1 MKIQIIS
8 VGKLSGELAFIADK
22 YKKMISWQIKDTVLQ
37 HSKKSSPAEIKEDEA
52 RQIKEKITNGSCIIV
67 LDLAGKQISSESFS
81 TIFAKQMMLGKSIDF
96 IIGGAFG
103 LDESI
108 VKTAHLTLCL
118 SEMTF
123 PHQLVKAM
131 LLEQIYRAQTILDNH
146 PYHK

>member
-8 VGKLSGELAFIADK
+8 VGKLSGELALIADK
-22 YKKMISWQIKDTVLQ
+22 YKKMISWQIKDTELQ
-37 HSKKSSPAEIKEDEA
+37 HSKKSSPDGIKEDEA
-52 RQIKEKITNGSCIIV
+52 RQIKDKITNGSCIIV
-67 LDLAGKQISSESFS
+67 LDLAGKQISSEGFS
-81 TIFAKQMMLGKSIDF
+81 AIFAKQMMLGKSIDF

-103 LDESI
+103 LDESV
-108 VKTAHLTLCL
+108 VKTAHITLCL

>member
-8 VGKLSGELAFIADK
+8 VGKLSGELVLIADK
-22 YKKMISWQIKDTVLQ
+22 YKKMISWQIKDTELQ
-37 HSKKSSPAEIKEDEA
+37 HSKKSSPDGIKEDEA
-52 RQIKEKITNGSCIIV
+52 RQIKDKITNGSCIIV
-67 LDLAGKQISSESFS
+67 LDLAGKQISSEGFS
-81 TIFAKQMMLGKSIDF
+81 AIFAKQMMLGKSIDF

-103 LDESI
+103 LDESV
-108 VKTAHLTLCL
+108 VKTAHITLCL

-131 LLEQIYRAQTILDNH
+131 LLEQIYRVQTILDNH

>member
-8 VGKLSGELAFIADK
+8 VGKLSGELSKIADK
-22 YKKMISWQIKDTVLQ
+22 YKKMISWQIKNTELQ
-37 HSKKSSPAEIKEDEA
+37 HSKKSSATEIKEDEA
-52 RQIKEKITNGSCIIV
+52 RQIRAKITDGSYVVV
-67 LDLAGKQISSESFS
+67 LDLVGKQISSEGFS
-81 TIFAKQMMLGKSIDF
+81 AIFAKQMMLGKSIDF

-103 LDESI
+103 LDEI
-108 VKTAHLTLCL
+108 ILKPANIKLCL

-123 PHQLVKAM
+123 PHQLVKVM

>member
-1 MKIQIIS
+1 
-8 VGKLSGELAFIADK
+8 
-22 YKKMISWQIKDTVLQ
+22 
-37 HSKKSSPAEIKEDEA
+37 
-52 RQIKEKITNGSCIIV
+52 
-67 LDLAGKQISSESFS
+67 
-81 TIFAKQMMLGKSIDF
+81 MMLGKSIDF

-108 VKTAHLTLCL
+108 VKTAHTKLCL

-123 PHQLVKAM
+123 PHQLVKVM

>member
-8 VGKLSGELAFIADK
+8 VGKLSGELVLIADK
-22 YKKMISWQIKDTVLQ
+22 YKKMISWQIKDTELQ

-67 LDLAGKQISSESFS
+67 LDLASKQISSESFS
-81 TIFAKQMMLGKSIDF
+81 TLFAKQMMLGKSIDF

-103 LDESI
+103 LDESV
-108 VKTAHLTLCL
+108 VKTAHITLCL

>member
-22 YKKMISWQIKDTVLQ
+22 YKKMISWQIKDTELP
-37 HSKKSSPAEIKEDEA
+37 HSKKSSSTEIKEDEA
-52 RQIKEKITNGSCIIV
+52 RQIKGKITDGSYIIV
-67 LDLAGKQISSESFS
+67 LDLSGKQISSEGFS
-81 TIFAKQMMLGKSIDF
+81 ALFAKQMMLGKSIDF

-108 VKTAHLTLCL
+108 VKTAHTKLCL

-123 PHQLVKAM
+123 PHQLVKVM

>member
-8 VGKLSGELAFIADK
+8 VGKLSGELVLIADK
-22 YKKMISWQIKDTVLQ
+22 YKKMISWQIKDTELQ

-81 TIFAKQMMLGKSIDF
+81 TLFAKQMMLGKSIDF

-103 LDESI
+103 LDESV
-108 VKTAHLTLCL
+108 VKTAHITLCL

>member
-8 VGKLSGELAFIADK
+8 VGKLSDELSKIADK
-22 YKKMISWQIKDTVLQ
+22 YKKMIGWQIRTTELQ

-52 RQIKEKITNGSCIIV
+52 KQIGAKITNGSYIVV
-67 LDLAGKQISSESFS
+67 LDLVGKQISSEGFS
-81 TIFAKQMMLGKSIDF
+81 TVFAKQMMLGKSIDF

-103 LDESI
+103 LDEI
-108 VKTAHLTLCL
+108 ILKTANIKLCL

-123 PHQLVKAM
+123 PHQLVKVI

>member
-8 VGKLSGELAFIADK
+8 VGKLSDELSKIADK
-22 YKKMISWQIKDTVLQ
+22 YKKMIGWQIRTTELQ

-52 RQIKEKITNGSCIIV
+52 KQIGAKITNGSSIVV
-67 LDLAGKQISSESFS
+67 LDLVGKQISSEGFS
-81 TIFAKQMMLGKSIDF
+81 TVFAKQMMLGKSIDF

-103 LDESI
+103 LDETI
-108 VKTAHLTLCL
+108 LKTANIKLCL

-123 PHQLVKAM
+123 PHQLVKVI

>member
-8 VGKLSGELAFIADK
+8 VGKLSGELVLIADK
-22 YKKMISWQIKDTVLQ
+22 YKKMISWQIKDTELQ

>member
-8 VGKLSGELAFIADK
+8 VGKLSGELVLIADK
-22 YKKMISWQIKDTVLQ
+22 YKKMISWQIKDTELQ

-67 LDLAGKQISSESFS
+67 FDLAGKQISSESFS
-81 TIFAKQMMLGKSIDF
+81 TLFAKQMMLGKSIDF

-103 LDESI
+103 LDESV
-108 VKTAHLTLCL
+108 VKTAHITLCL

>member
-8 VGKLSGELAFIADK
+8 VGKLSGELVLIADK
-22 YKKMISWQIKDTVLQ
+22 YKKMISWQIKDTELQ
-37 HSKKSSPAEIKEDEA
+37 HSKKSSPDGIKEDEA
-52 RQIKEKITNGSCIIV
+52 RQIKDKITNGSCIIV
-67 LDLAGKQISSESFS
+67 LDLAGKQISSEGFS

-103 LDESI
+103 LDESV
-108 VKTAHLTLCL
+108 VKTAHITLCL

>member
-8 VGKLSGELAFIADK
+8 VGKLSGELSKIADK
-22 YKKMISWQIKDTVLQ
+22 YQKMIGWSIKNTELQ

-52 RQIKEKITNGSCIIV
+52 KQIGAKIISESCVVV
-67 LDLAGKQISSESFS
+67 LDLSGKQISSEGFS
-81 TIFAKQMMLGKSIDF
+81 TLFAKQMMLGKSIDF

-103 LDESI
+103 IDESI
-108 VKTAHLTLCL
+108 LKTAHTKLCL

-123 PHQLVKAM
+123 PHQLVKVI

>member
-22 YKKMISWQIKDTVLQ
+22 YKKMISWQIKNTELQ

-52 RQIKEKITNGSCIIV
+52 RQIGAKITNESYVVV
-67 LDLAGKQISSESFS
+67 LDLAGKQISSEGFS
-81 TIFAKQMMLGKSIDF
+81 TLFAKQMMLGKQIDF

-103 LDESI
+103 IDEI
-108 VKTAHLTLCL
+108 ILKTAHIKLCL

-123 PHQLVKAM
+123 PHQLVKVM

>member
-8 VGKLSGELAFIADK
+8 VGKLSGELALIADK
-22 YKKMISWQIKDTVLQ
+22 YKKMISWQIKDTALQ

-103 LDESI
+103 LDEI
-108 VKTAHLTLCL
+108 ILKTANIKLCL

-123 PHQLVKAM
+123 PHQLVKVM

>member
-8 VGKLSGELAFIADK
+8 VGKLSAEFASAAEK
-22 YKKMISWQIKDTVLQ
+22 YQKMIGWQIKNTELQ
-37 HSKKSSPAEIKEDEA
+37 HSKKSSPLEIKEDES
-52 RQIKEKITNGSCIIV
+52 RQIKAKINYDAYIIV
-67 LDLAGKQISSESFS
+67 LDMNGKQLASEGFADIFS
-81 TIFAKQMMLGKSIDF
+81 CQMMLSKNIDF

-108 VKTAHLTLCL
+108 LKSANMRLSL

-123 PHQLVKAM
+123 PHQLVKVM
-131 LLEQIYRAQTILDNH
+131 LLEQIYRAKTILDNH

>member
-22 YKKMISWQIKDTVLQ
+22 YKKMISWQVKNTELQ

-52 RQIKEKITNGSCIIV
+52 KQIGPKIINGSYIVV
-67 LDLAGKQISSESFS
+67 LDLAGKQISSEGFS
-81 TIFAKQMMLGKSIDF
+81 TLFAKQMMLGKSIDF

-108 VKTAHLTLCL
+108 VKTAHIKLCL

-123 PHQLVKAM
+123 PHQLVKVM

>member
-8 VGKLSGELAFIADK
+8 VGKLSGELILIADK
-22 YKKMISWQIKDTVLQ
+22 YKKMINWQIKDTELQ
-37 HSKKSSPAEIKEDEA
+37 HSKKSSPDGIKEDEA
-52 RQIKEKITNGSCIIV
+52 RQIKDKITNGSCIIV

>member
-1 MKIQIIS
+1 MKIQLIS
-8 VGKLSGELAFIADK
+8 VGKLSGELILIADK
-22 YKKMISWQIKDTVLQ
+22 YKKMINWQIKDTELQ
-37 HSKKSSPAEIKEDEA
+37 HSKKSSPDGIKEDEA
-52 RQIKEKITNGSCIIV
+52 RQIKDKITNGSCIIV
-67 LDLAGKQISSESFS
+67 LDLAGKQISSEGFS
-81 TIFAKQMMLGKSIDF
+81 AIFAKQMMLGKSIDF

-103 LDESI
+103 LDESV
-108 VKTAHLTLCL
+108 VKTAHITLCL

>member
-8 VGKLSGELAFIADK
+8 VGKLSGELALIADK
-22 YKKMISWQIKDTVLQ
+22 YKKMISWQIKDTELQ

-81 TIFAKQMMLGKSIDF
+81 TLFAKQMMLGKSIDF

-103 LDESI
+103 LDESV
-108 VKTAHLTLCL
+108 VKTAHITLCL